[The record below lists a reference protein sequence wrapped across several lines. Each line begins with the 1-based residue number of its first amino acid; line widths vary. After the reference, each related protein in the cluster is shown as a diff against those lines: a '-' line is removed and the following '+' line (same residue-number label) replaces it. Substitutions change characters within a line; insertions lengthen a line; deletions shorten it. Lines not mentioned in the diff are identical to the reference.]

1 MFQFSSGMI
10 ASTRNVLTRR
20 VVPWL
25 RSSRRRV
32 ILALAAAVLVGL
44 ILVIAASGSGG
55 PEPTDA
61 GGSPVAQVRQPQTGS
76 MPSPASQPTSR
87 PTTQPANQLYD
98 PNAEGAD
105 ETWSMPEKL
114 STAEVRSRVAQ
125 LDRLE
130 KEVVRLSAR
139 IQAEYDDMA
148 SIAADDVR
156 QALWRQLV
164 DRGFRDPKVPEL
176 FHVVMKD
183 HIGILDVGAREMS
196 LMTARQ
202 NLALVDGRIEA
213 AQVRLL
219 GGQCIIGDR
228 MMMSAVGAT
237 VGKLHADYDDT
248 EPKRSELIRRL
259 GSELP
264 GFANYRTNLQQNVNP
279 YMRLPG
285 SEGYQQLPGATQDQ

>member
-1 MFQFSSGMI
+1 MSQFSTGVI
-10 ASTRNVLTRR
+10 ASTTNVLTQK
-20 VVPWL
+20 VLPWL

-44 ILVIAASGSGG
+44 IIVIAASGSGG

-61 GGSPVAQVRQPQTGS
+61 NGSAVAQVPQPQAGS
-76 MPSPASQPTSR
+76 VSSPASQPTSR
-87 PTTQPANQLYD
+87 PTSQPANQLYD

-114 STAEVRSRVAQ
+114 STAEVRGRVAQ
-125 LDRLE
+125 LDKLQ

-139 IQAEYDDMA
+139 IQGEHDDMA

-176 FHVVMKD
+176 FHAVMKD
-183 HIGILDVGAREMS
+183 NTGILDVAGRELS
-196 LMTARQ
+196 LMTIRA
-202 NLALVDGRIEA
+202 NLALIDGRIEA

-248 EPKRSELIRRL
+248 EPKRAELIRRL

-264 GFANYRTNLQQNVNP
+264 GFANYRTNLEQNQNP
-279 YMRLPG
+279 YLRLPG
-285 SEGYQQLPGATQDQ
+285 SEGYQRLPGATQDQ